1 MDNKSLVN
9 SVAKTLNREPKD
21 ISALL
26 KGLTTVMTEHLC
38 EMNTVA
44 IPGFGEFEPIKH
56 EEEIQP
62 DLSTGKLMLL
72 PPTITIEFNPSSLLK
87 RKLNDAR

>member
-1 MDNKSLVN
+1 MDTKTLVDA
-9 SVAKTLNREPKD
+9 VAKKLNRDPKD

-26 KGLTTVMTEHLC
+26 SGMTTVIKERLC

-72 PPTITIEFNPSSLLK
+72 PPAITVEFHPSSLLK
-87 RKLNDAR
+87 RKLTEAQ

>member
-1 MDNKSLVN
+1 MDTKVLIE
-9 SVAKTLNREPKD
+9 SVAKTLDRQPKD

-26 KGLTTVMTEHLC
+26 TGMTNVIRDHLS
-38 EMNTVA
+38 EMDSVA

-72 PPTITIEFNPSSLLK
+72 PPTITVEFHPSSLLR
-87 RKLNDAR
+87 RKLSEAQ